1 MATAT
6 RIHVTGA
13 AGHLGSHLAPALA
26 GEGYEVVGLDMAK
39 PAAPQEGVR
48 FVQASLVDVGAVR
61 EALAGVDLVCHAAS
75 IHPWK
80 PYTDAQFIDA
90 NIKGTWELYRAASD
104 LGIERMV
111 LTSSIA
117 AIGYHNLPPE
127 ASPIREDAE
136 FALGDLYSFTKHAQE
151 EIARMFAGKGKVRT
165 IALRPPPFMPRGDL
179 ETGFSLL
186 RPFAVV
192 DDMVSAH
199 VAAVKTFLGEGGDA
213 KALAP
218 FEAFFVTN
226 RLPYTREDVALARRE
241 GTLQPLVQKYWP
253 GAWEWL
259 SAQGYDGAKGN
270 TNVYDISKARRLL
283 GWGPAFNFEEWF
295 AGRA

>member
-1 MATAT
+1 META
-6 RIHVTGA
+6 RILVTGA
-13 AGHLGSHLAPALA
+13 AGHLGSHLAPALVR
-26 GEGYEVVGLDMAK
+26 EGYEVVALDMAE
-39 PAAPQEGVR
+39 PEGQAPGVR
-48 FVQASLVDVGAVR
+48 FVRASLNDDEAVR
-61 EALAGVDLVCHAAS
+61 GTLERVDLICHAAS

-80 PYTDAQFIDA
+80 KYTDEQFLDA
-90 NIKGTWELYRAASD
+90 NIKGTWNLYRTAAEV
-104 LGIERMV
+104 GVQRVE

-117 AIGYHNLPPE
+117 AIGYHNLPPG
-127 ASPIREDAE
+127 ASPIREDAS

-151 EIARMFAGKGKVRT
+151 DTARLFAGQGKVRT

-192 DDMVSAH
+192 NDMVTAH
-199 VAAVKTFLGEGGDA
+199 VAAA
-213 KALAP
+213 RALLVDEALES

-226 RLPYTREDVALARRE
+226 RLPYTREDVVLARRE
-241 GTLQPLVQKYWP
+241 GTLRPLVEKHWP

-259 SAQGYDGAKGN
+259 SERGYDGAKGN

-283 GWGPAFNFEEWF
+283 GWEPAFNFEDWF
-295 AGRA
+295 AGRT